1 MRNLESLIAEF
12 VDGLLLAIGDASV
25 EELRELLAHTD
36 AGEPLYAPKAE
47 PEAVAAP
54 PARRG
59 RLARLDHSTELR
71 RSIEASLSSAASAAH
86 AAVAE
91 ITDPESLLSLGE
103 PNGGSSSFFETFRH
117 APAVVRPAPPPPI
130 SVALLEH
137 PTRSNGH
144 AESETDS
151 PASGVR
157 PRWGGS
163 TVRLSDNETFARVSN
178 SGVVIRRKK
187 KA

>member
-47 PEAVAAP
+47 PEAIAAP

-71 RSIEASLSSAASAAH
+71 RSIEASLSTAASAAH

-103 PNGGSSSFFETFRH
+103 PNGSSSSFFETFRH
-117 APAVVRPAPPPPI
+117 TPAVARPAPPPPI
-130 SVALLEH
+130 SVTLLEH

-144 AESETDS
+144 AEPEIDS

-157 PRWGGS
+157 PRWGS
-163 TVRLSDNETFARVSN
+163 TVRLSDNETLARVSN